1 MRELSDS
8 LRNDTKRSKAA
19 IAKEHI
25 DLIDAICE
33 DDEDE
38 SPQYF
43 VSEVKFSEEFGY
55 LVCFF
60 FCVPFD
66 GDAIISKAFAAKAKK
81 ENKYTDDCL
90 FDLDYVE
97 GRVRAS
103 IVK

>member
-43 VSEVKFSEEFGY
+43 VSEVKFSKEFGDR
-55 LVCFF
+55 VCC

-66 GDAIISKAFAAKAKK
+66 DDAIISKTFAATAKK
-81 ENKYTDDCL
+81 ENKYTDDCI
-90 FDLDYVE
+90 FDLGYVE
-97 GRVRAS
+97 GSVGAS
-103 IVK
+103 IAK

>member
-43 VSEVKFSEEFGY
+43 VSEVKFSKEFGNRA
-55 LVCFF
+55 CC
-60 FCVPFD
+60 FCVPYD
-66 GDAIISKAFAAKAKK
+66 GNAIQSKTFAAKAKK
-81 ENKYTDDCL
+81 ENNYTDSCV
-90 FDLDYVE
+90 FDLGYVE